1 MKTYENLD
9 SSAIHSLKL
18 EESHVKVV
26 YKSNIAKEYAFSC
39 ENVTQFDEKLA
50 YIISELELNHTN
62 VSIGRYLSECVKNGS
77 LVAVNN

>member
-18 EESHVKVV
+18 DESQVKVV
-26 YKSNIAKEYAFSC
+26 YKSNIAKEYTFSC

-50 YIISELELNHTN
+50 YIISELEMNHKMSLSDNICLN
-62 VSIGRYLSECVKNGS
+62 VLKMV
-77 LVAVNN
+77 V